1 MCAIIRPIDLRRQ
14 PVPRVI
20 VLAIVLNLGL
30 AAGAAAAQD
39 DMKATAAK
47 KMTSPEQARKMR
59 ECQRRAAQQ
68 NVVMDQR
75 SKFVMDCMTKKK

>member
-1 MCAIIRPIDLRRQ
+1 M
-14 PVPRVI
+14 PRVI

-47 KMTSPEQARKMR
+47 KMTSPEQARRMR

>member
-47 KMTSPEQARKMR
+47 KMTSPEQARRMR

>member
-30 AAGAAAAQD
+30 AAGAAAAHD
-39 DMKATAAK
+39 DMQATAAK
-47 KMTSPEQARKMR
+47 KMTSPEQARRMR